1 MPAFGGPRRHLRGT
15 TKAFLAASN
24 WLDLGWKSATCAPFL
39 TTHRFSLLYFATHSG
54 EVQGG
59 TSNVLAGDLTRR
71 VKVKLT
77 NALVG
82 LAALGG
88 AALSAGTATAMP
100 IGLTTNAGLL
110 NVEQVRLVCD
120 GYGRCF
126 RTGPRY
132 YRYGGPV
139 VRFGFSGHRHRGW
152 HHGRR
157 W

>member
-1 MPAFGGPRRHLRGT
+1 M
-15 TKAFLAASN
+15 
-24 WLDLGWKSATCAPFL
+24 
-39 TTHRFSLLYFATHSG
+39 
-54 EVQGG
+54 
-59 TSNVLAGDLTRR
+59 
-71 VKVKLT
+71 KLT
-77 NALVG
+77 YALVG

-100 IGLTTNAGLL
+100 IGLASHTDIAS

-120 GYGRCF
+120 AYGRCF

-132 YRYGGPV
+132 YRHGGPV
-139 VRFGFSGHRHRGW
+139 VRFGYGGGHRRGGW